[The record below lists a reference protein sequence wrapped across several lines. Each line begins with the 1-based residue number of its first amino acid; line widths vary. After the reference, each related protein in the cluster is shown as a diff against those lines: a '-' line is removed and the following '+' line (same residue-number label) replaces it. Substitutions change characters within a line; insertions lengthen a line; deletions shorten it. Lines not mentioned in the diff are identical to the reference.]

1 MTKIAATAA
10 YRANTSQQ
18 SSQKKTGAAQE
29 LGKDAF
35 LQLLVTQ
42 MRYQD
47 PLNPQDNNAFLAQ
60 LAQFSALEQ
69 MQNLNSTVEKLLA
82 LQGDARSLAPAYLGL
97 LVTALDENGQEVKGT
112 VTAVEFAGGQTRLVI
127 NGKTFAL
134 ENVLKVTKGGGA

>member
-1 MTKIAATAA
+1 MTNIAVLTG
-10 YRANTSQQ
+10 YRALTQG
-18 SSQKKTGAAQE
+18 SQKKTGAAQE

-47 PLNPQDNNAFLAQ
+47 PLSPQDNSAFLAQ

-69 MQNLNSTVEKLLA
+69 MQNLNSKVEKLLA
-82 LQGDARSLAPAYLGL
+82 LQGAARNLARAYLGL
-97 LVTALDENGQEVKGT
+97 LVTALDENGQEVEGT

-127 NGKTFAL
+127 DGTTCAL
-134 ENVLKVTKGGGA
+134 EDVLKVTTGGEA